1 MTIQQG
7 TVISLI
13 EVDGVV
19 KGVKYRIDGE
29 EELEVRAPLTIVCDG
44 CFSNLRRTLC
54 SSKVYRFILFMNII
68 YLENSAYICERF

>member
-1 MTIQQG
+1 MTLQQG
-7 TVISLI
+7 TVLSLI

-19 KGVKYRIDGE
+19 KGVKYRTAGE

-54 SSKVYRFILFMNII
+54 SSKVYI
-68 YLENSAYICERF
+68 YAICIDYGKRNG